1 MFGDRGNQSLDAAF
15 IHEGGATTLSQLP
28 LKPEPN
34 PVAAMR
40 HALEISTNLV
50 YLARLTNSRDEAYRY
65 LERAEGQLHT
75 IGVLLAG
82 ISSQERAVQ

>member
-1 MFGDRGNQSLDAAF
+1 M
-15 IHEGGATTLSQLP
+15 TLSKLP

-50 YLARLTNSRDEAYRY
+50 YLARATFSRAEADAY
-65 LERAEGQLHT
+65 LENAGEQLQT
-75 IGVLLAG
+75 IGALIGGL
-82 ISSQERAVQ
+82 SRQERAVQ